1 MYIEGANCR
10 RMKAVFKV
18 RENAKGEPHG
28 DSGRGQG
35 FQGRG
40 SVWSREMS
48 PREHVIWTNRERE
61 S

>member
-10 RMKAVFKV
+10 RMKAEFKI

-28 DSGRGQG
+28 DGGRGQG

-40 SVWSREMS
+40 NV
-48 PREHVIWTNRERE
+48 
-61 S
+61 